1 MNKIFLFALG
11 LVFTINS
18 FAQQKNRILLNN
30 AQIET
35 EENIADFYFS
45 QAEVYKGKIA
55 RVIQFSEIPSETL
68 LTSIKNSGIELIN
81 YIPHFAYYA
90 FLPVSMN
97 ADVLKTLGVKTV
109 IKPGIEFKLS
119 KRLYNNDIPE
129 WAIINDSLIEIV
141 VMPYSNVVAEDF
153 ISSLNQEEF
162 RILGNKANGK
172 IFEIVCSKS
181 SLQKLIDNHL
191 VFYIAEA
198 EAPAEKENN
207 TAITNHRVNTLNGT
221 NAISTGFT
229 GNGVVVSLGDDGIIG
244 PHIDYKGR
252 LDQSAA
258 SNSTGDHGD
267 HVAGTIFGAG
277 NRNPLGRGMAPGAE
291 MIYYTYPANLYAAE
305 LDYQTRDVR
314 ITSSSYSN
322 GCNAGYTTFTVLMDE
337 TSYNNPGLLHVFSAG
352 NSGTSNCSYGAGN
365 LWGNITGG
373 HKVGKNVIAVGNLSR
388 LDAINS
394 SSSRGPAHDGRIK
407 PEVSAVGTSVFSTSD
422 PNTYVVKTG
431 TSMSCPGVSGTLAV
445 LYEAYQTIASK
456 PPVGG
461 LLKAI
466 LMNGS
471 DDLGNPGPDF
481 IYGFGRI
488 NALKSVKMM
497 EENWIFNDSVTQTSN
512 KTHLIELP
520 SGVKELKI
528 MLYWTDKESFAG
540 SAKALVN
547 DLNLSVQH
555 NSTTYLPLVL
565 NHTPNATLLN
575 QNAVPGIDTIN
586 NVEQIVIQNPA
597 SGQYVINVNGSVVP
611 FGNQE
616 YFVVYYIENSETK
629 LTYPLGGESFV
640 PNTAEIIRWDAHTPA
655 SAFNLQYTTDN
666 GANWINIASNI
677 PTNLRYYS
685 WNVPNIVNG
694 NVKIRLTE
702 GTSVSLSDNFTIMP
716 QVSNLQVISV
726 CPSSATLSWD
736 SIISAQ
742 GYVVYLLGQK
752 YMDSVAFTNSN
763 YITLTNI
770 NGYTENWYSVAAVA
784 NGGGV
789 GRRAIA
795 VSSTGLNNCVA
806 DHDLKLV
813 KMISPTS
820 GMIPDCI
827 NDSSQVIVEVKNAG
841 TQPISQFLL
850 NYKLNSGNVNSELVN
865 VNLVPGQTYVY
876 TSSTYISFNTQV
888 LNEFQVWVEMT
899 NDQNPSNDSAFVM
912 VKTYNSPILT
922 LPLMWD
928 FQNFT
933 NCATA
938 TNCENTVCN
947 LGLGLLNA
955 DNLIIDDIDWRVHNG
970 STASAN
976 TGPSVDN
983 TLGTTSGKYIY
994 LEASA
999 CFDKRAEL
1007 YIGCVN
1013 LTNAVSPVLEFYH
1026 HRFGADIGP
1035 LHVEVYHNGKWQEL
1049 ITPINT
1055 PSVNLWQKIE
1065 VGLQNYVGSI
1075 IALRFVG
1082 YTTAN
1087 WAGDIAL
1094 DDISI
1099 KENASLPIAKFNV
1112 SNSANCLGTEVGLF
1126 DESSKFPTSWEWTIS
1141 PNTFNFIQGTNANSQ
1156 NPIVEFTSAGQY
1168 DVKLK
1173 ATNNVGQDSITVLNK
1188 ISILDFPSPPIVN
1201 NSVVQ
1206 SGGTASLQ
1214 AFSPH
1219 GVRWYASS
1227 NLADNNVLDTN
1238 SVFLVPNLYLDTSFY
1253 VSAVNQTFTLNQLQ
1267 TTLAMGTGCGSGNM
1281 FDVVPTKEDLLISG
1295 FTITP
1300 RTTMSAMPV
1309 SVFYKTGSY
1318 VGSETNQNLWT
1329 SVGTYYV
1336 NAVANIPIYFDCD
1349 EFMLSKNQ
1357 SYGVYVQYDA
1367 RYTSTT
1373 SVQTYSD
1380 SLLILTA
1387 GAGLCSPFGGVNTPR
1402 VFNGRVHYKSGVA
1415 VCESNRVEVWALVQ
1429 SQSQI
1434 DAGIVDIVNPA
1445 QQSTVNI
1452 PVNVEVKIK
1461 NFGTDT
1467 LFSIPVSYK
1476 VNGTNISSEVWTG
1489 VLAPDSVTAFV
1500 FSNTFTPVSLY
1511 NICAFTAL
1519 QTDQF
1524 LFNDTLCK
1532 QVNLYFPQFDVAIVE
1547 ILSPSSETEQG
1558 VYVNVSV
1565 KVINTGDVNVHNL
1578 KFVYDLDSLR
1588 VEENWNGILQ
1598 PTEEINYYFQTGFYP
1613 LQGNYVL
1620 CASVFHID
1628 DMNSN
1633 NDTICKNITDVTSI
1647 DFVIVDGFVLGQNV
1661 PNPAN
1666 SKTVIPLYLPKDG
1679 TINFQLSNVLG
1690 QVLINENS
1698 LKQKGKN
1705 LIELDIN
1712 KLKAGIYFYSVEFD
1726 NQVIVKKLVVS
1737 E

>member
-11 LVFTINS
+11 LIFTVKTY
-18 FAQQKNRILLNN
+18 AQQTNRILLNN
-30 AQIET
+30 GQIET
-35 EENIADFYFS
+35 EENIADFSFS
-45 QAEVYKGKIA
+45 HTEVYKGKLV
-55 RVIQFSEIPSETL
+55 RVIQFNEIPNQNL
-68 LTSIKNSGIELIN
+68 LNLIKNSGIELVN
-81 YIPHFAYYA
+81 YIPNFAYYA
-90 FLPVSMN
+90 FLPVSMS

-162 RILGNKANGK
+162 RILGSKSNGK
-172 IFEIVCSKS
+172 IFEIICSRS

-221 NAISTGFT
+221 QAISTGFT
-229 GNGVVVSLGDDGIIG
+229 GSGVVVSLGDDGIIG
-244 PHIDYKGR
+244 PHIDYQGR

-258 SNSTGDHGD
+258 GNSSGDHGD

-305 LDYQTRDVR
+305 VDYQNRNVR

-322 GCNAGYTTFTVLMDE
+322 GCNAGYTAFTVLMDE

-352 NSGTSNCSYGAGN
+352 NSGTTNCNYGAGN

-407 PEVSAVGTSVFSTSD
+407 PDVSAVGTSVFSTTD
-422 PNTYVVKTG
+422 PNSYVVKTG
-431 TSMSCPGVSGTLAV
+431 TSMACPGVSGTLAV

-461 LLKAI
+461 LLKAL

-488 NALKSVKMM
+488 NAQKSVKMM
-497 EENWIFNDSVTQTSN
+497 QSNWIFNDSITQTSN

-547 DLNLSVQH
+547 DLNLTVQH
-555 NSTTYLPLVL
+555 NSVTYFPLVL

-575 QNAVPGIDTIN
+575 QNAVPGIDTLN

-597 SGQYVINVNGSVVP
+597 SGQYVINVNGSVIP

-616 YFVVYYIENSETK
+616 YFVVYYIENSDAK
-629 LTYPLGGESFV
+629 LTYPIGGESFV

-685 WNVPNIVNG
+685 WNVPNIING

-702 GTSVSLSDNFTIMP
+702 GTSVSLSDNFSIIP

-726 CPSSATLSWD
+726 CPSSATMKWD
-736 SIISAQ
+736 SISSAQ
-742 GYVVYLLGQK
+742 GYMVYMLGQK
-752 YMDSVAFTNSN
+752 YMDSVAFTTSN
-763 YITLTNI
+763 YITLNNI
-770 NGYTENWYSVAAVA
+770 IGYAENWYSVAAVA

-806 DHDLKLV
+806 DFDLKLS

-827 NDSSQVIVEVKNAG
+827 SDSSQIIVEVKNAG
-841 TQPISQFLL
+841 IQALSQFFLK
-850 NYKLNSGNVNSELVN
+850 YKLNSGNVISELIN
-865 VNLVPGQTYVY
+865 VNLAPGQIYVH
-876 TSSTYISFNTQV
+876 TSPSFVSFNSIV
-888 LNEFQVWVEMT
+888 LNELQVWVEMT
-899 NDQNPSNDSAFVM
+899 NDQNPSNDSAFVK
-912 VKTYNSPILT
+912 VKKYNSQILN
-922 LPLMWD
+922 LPLSWD
-928 FQNFT
+928 FQNFS

-938 TNCENTVCN
+938 TNCELTVCN

-970 STASAN
+970 ATASAN

-994 LEASA
+994 LEASD
-999 CFDKRAEL
+999 CFDKKAEL

-1013 LTNAVSPVLEFYH
+1013 LTNSISPVLEFFH
-1026 HRFGADIGP
+1026 HRFGADIGS
-1035 LHVEVYHNGKWQEL
+1035 LNVEVYYNGKWEAL
-1049 ITPINT
+1049 VVPINT
-1055 PSVNLWQKIE
+1055 PSINLWQKYEI
-1065 VGLQNYVGSI
+1065 GLQNYVGSI
-1075 IALRFVG
+1075 VSLRFVG

-1099 KENASLPIAKFNV
+1099 KENASLPIANFSV
-1112 SNSANCLGTEVGLF
+1112 SNSASCLGSEITLI
-1126 DESSKFPTSWEWTIS
+1126 DESSKFPSSWEWTIS

-1156 NPIVEFTSAGQY
+1156 NPVINFTSAGQY
-1168 DVKLK
+1168 NIKLK
-1173 ATNNVGQDSITVLNK
+1173 VANNFGQDSIIVINK
-1188 ISILDFPSPPIVN
+1188 IKIFDFPNPPTVN
-1201 NSVVQ
+1201 NSVVLF
-1206 SGGTASLQ
+1206 GGTASLQ
-1214 AFSPH
+1214 AFSPY
-1219 GVRWYASS
+1219 GIRWYASS
-1227 NLADNNVLDTN
+1227 NISDNNVLDTN
-1238 SVFLVPNLYLDTSFY
+1238 SVFFVPNLLNDTSFF
-1253 VSAVNQTFTLNQLQ
+1253 VSSVNQTFTLNQLQ
-1267 TTLAMGTGCGSGNM
+1267 TTFAMGNGCGFGNM
-1281 FDVVPTKEDLLISG
+1281 FDVVATKQDLMVTG

-1318 VGSETNQNLWT
+1318 VGSETNQNLWIN
-1329 SVGTYYV
+1329 VGTYYV
-1336 NAVANIPIYFDCD
+1336 NTVANNPIYFDCA
-1349 EFMLSKNQ
+1349 EFLLSKNQ

-1367 RYTSTT
+1367 RYTSSTT
-1373 SVQTYSD
+1373 LQTYID
-1380 SLLILTA
+1380 SLLVLTS
-1387 GAGLCSPFGGVNTPR
+1387 GAGLCSSFGGVNSPR
-1402 VFNGRVHYKSGVA
+1402 IFNGRVHYKSDFA
-1415 VCESNRVEVWALVQ
+1415 VCESNRVEVWAFVQ

-1434 DAGIVDIVNPA
+1434 DAGIVDIVSPA
-1445 QQSTVNI
+1445 QQSTVSI

-1467 LFSIPVSYK
+1467 LFSIPISYK
-1476 VNGTNISSEVWTG
+1476 VNGTSISSEIWTG
-1489 VLAPDSVTAFV
+1489 VLPSDSVTSFI
-1500 FSNTFTPVSLY
+1500 FSNTFTPLSAY
-1511 NICAFTAL
+1511 DICAYTAL

-1524 LFNDTLCK
+1524 LYNDTLCK
-1532 QVNLYFPQFDVAIVE
+1532 QVNLYFPQLDVAIIE
-1547 ILSPSSETEQG
+1547 ILAPSSETEQG
-1558 VYVNVSV
+1558 VYENVSV
-1565 KVINTGDVNVHNL
+1565 KAINTGDVNVHNL
-1578 KFVYDLDSLR
+1578 KFVYEIGSTR
-1588 VEENWNGILQ
+1588 VEENWSGILQ

-1613 LQGNYVL
+1613 SQGNYVL
-1620 CASVFHID
+1620 CASIFNID
-1628 DMNSN
+1628 DINNN

-1647 DFVIVDGFVLGQNV
+1647 GFSSSESFELWQNI
-1661 PNPAN
+1661 PNPAKE
-1666 SKTVIPLYLPKDG
+1666 STVIGFSIPSAGKVYFRV
-1679 TINFQLSNVLG
+1679 TNVLG
-1690 QVLINENS
+1690 EVLYQESKNYNQGFNKIEMDISGLAAGLYYYSIVFENETLT
-1698 LKQKGKN
+1698 LKLSKQ
-1705 LIELDIN
+1705 
-1712 KLKAGIYFYSVEFD
+1712 
-1726 NQVIVKKLVVS
+1726 
-1737 E
+1737 